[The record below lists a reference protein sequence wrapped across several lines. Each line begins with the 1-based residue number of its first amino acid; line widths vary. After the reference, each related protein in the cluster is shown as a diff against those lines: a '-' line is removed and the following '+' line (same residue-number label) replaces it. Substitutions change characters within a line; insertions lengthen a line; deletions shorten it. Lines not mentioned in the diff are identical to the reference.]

1 MNQIQVLENPMS
13 KLVFVE
19 GNEVLT
25 DSLTVAEAFGKEH
38 SKVIRSIEDTQ
49 CSQEFT
55 KANFGLSD
63 YKDSSGKR
71 NKKYLIKRDGLMFL
85 IMGYTG
91 EKAARMKESYINEF
105 NRMEHYIK
113 QQNPM
118 SPLKMIH
125 VMSDEMMKQEQRI
138 ENLEYTVQERMTV
151 DYGQQ
156 LSIKNAVAKR
166 VYKLWDDG
174 TINRDIHDNKQKVF
188 SAAWRDVKSSF
199 AVNSYC
205 NILQKD
211 FKEAISY
218 INAWRPRLV

>member
-1 MNQIQVLENPMS
+1 MNQIQVLENPIS
-13 KLVFVE
+13 KLVFVD
-19 GNEVLT
+19 GNEVVT
-25 DSLTVAEAFGKEH
+25 DSLTVAEVFGKEH

-49 CSQEFT
+49 YSQEFT

-63 YKDSSGKR
+63 YTDRSGKK
-71 NKKYLIKRDGLMFL
+71 NKKYLIKRDGLMSL

-105 NRMEHYIK
+105 NRMEQYIK

-166 VYKLWDDG
+166 VYKLWEDG